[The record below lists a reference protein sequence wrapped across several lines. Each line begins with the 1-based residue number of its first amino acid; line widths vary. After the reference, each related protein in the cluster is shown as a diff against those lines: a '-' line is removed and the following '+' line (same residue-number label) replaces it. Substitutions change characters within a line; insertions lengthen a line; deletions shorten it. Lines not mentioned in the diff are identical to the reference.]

1 MKCSHC
7 GKEIPADELHS
18 HQGQTLCE
26 DCYIEGISPEKHCDP
41 WATYLSSRER
51 GTIGIKSTEDFTE
64 TEKAIYEFVK
74 SKGRATREEVMAELG
89 LSAND
94 LEPQINVLMHAELLK
109 ERSEGDTMYLI
120 PVPVAR

>member
-1 MKCSHC
+1 MKCDVC
-7 GKEIPADELHS
+7 GKEIPSDEVHTY
-18 HQGQTLCE
+18 QGRNLCE
-26 DCYIEGISPEKHCDP
+26 DDYIEAISPEKHCDP
-41 WATYLSSRER
+41 WATYLSGRER

-64 TEKAIYEFVK
+64 TEKAIYELVK

-89 LSAND
+89 ISAND

-109 ERSEGDTMYLI
+109 ERSEGDAMYLI